1 MSAQPRARSR
11 RRTAGSA
18 FAKPGSLGHGSVSD
32 ELFRKFQALIHS
44 ETGIWLAPH
53 KTALLIGRLAK
64 RLRAL
69 GMSNMSE
76 YFTMVS
82 EPDQHHERMLMID
95 CITTNE
101 THFFREP
108 RHFEF
113 LAHTAFPLWREQALA
128 GARERRI
135 RVWSAGCSSGEE
147 PFSLAMMLLDH
158 FMEGAGWKLE
168 ILATD
173 ISMRVLGKAGKGI
186 FPLSR
191 CKEVPANYVNRYLLR
206 GTGEQQGSI
215 KVSPEVQRLVKFE
228 RLNLNAASYGVSQP
242 FDVIFLRNVMIYFDE
257 QVRRK
262 VLTQVVRHLSPVGY
276 LFVGHSESLHGLG
289 ANLDL
294 VSPGVYANRAGP
306 DQASSHPYGPKTLA
320 SRE

>member
-1 MSAQPRARSR
+1 MSAQLRAQSDR
-11 RRTAGSA
+11 RVARSA
-18 FAKPGSLGHGSVSD
+18 FAKPRNPGDGFISD
-32 ELFRKFQALIHS
+32 EVFRKFQALIYS

-69 GMSNMSE
+69 RLSSMSE

-82 EPDQHHERMLMID
+82 EPNQHYERLLMID

-113 LAHTAFPLWREQALA
+113 LAHTAIPLWREEALA
-128 GARERRI
+128 GSRERRI

-147 PFSLAMMLLDH
+147 PFSLAMILLDH
-158 FMEGAGWKLE
+158 FMEGAGWRLE
-168 ILATD
+168 IFATD
-173 ISMRVLGKAGKGI
+173 ISTRVLGKASKGI
-186 FPLSR
+186 FPVSR
-191 CKEVPANYVNRYLLR
+191 SREVPANYVSRYLLK
-206 GTGEQQGSI
+206 GTGEHQGSI
-215 KVSPEVQRLVKFE
+215 KVSPEVQKLVKFE
-228 RLNLNAASYGVSQP
+228 RLNLNAESYSISQP

-257 QVRRK
+257 QVKRK
-262 VLTQVVRHLSPVGY
+262 VLTQVERYLSPGGY

-294 VSPGVYANRAGP
+294 VSPGVYTNLTGL
-306 DQASSHPYGPKTLA
+306 DQATSHPYGRTTVA
-320 SRE
+320 SRK